1 MVADHFQ
8 GAGETVEQAHTVVV
22 GQHGLAVHGF
32 GGVVSAAT
40 PRLGEGL
47 VPEAYAQH
55 GDVGK
60 LNDVEGVADVYRVVC
75 STGAGGKDHCIKV
88 GDEFNAEFFVMVD
101 HCGAL
106 ANQVL

>member
-1 MVADHFQ
+1 MIDP
-8 GAGETVEQAHTVVV
+8 
-22 GQHGLAVHGF
+22 HGLAVHGF
-32 GGVVSAAT
+32 GGVVGAAT

-47 VPEAYAQH
+47 VPETHAQH
-55 GDVGK
+55 RDVGK
-60 LNDVEGVADVYRVVC
+60 LDDVEGVADVHRVVHP
-75 STGAGGKDHCIKV
+75 TGPGGKDHCIKA

>member
-1 MVADHFQ
+1 MVDP
-8 GAGETVEQAHTVVV
+8 
-22 GQHGLAVHGF
+22 HGLAVHGF
-32 GGVVSAAT
+32 GGIVGTTT

-55 GDVGK
+55 RDVGK
-60 LNDVEGVADVYRVVC
+60 LDDVEGVADVHRVVRPA
-75 STGAGGKDHCIKV
+75 GAGGKDHCIKA